1 MTDDGNSLEMTATSR
16 DSSDDDLDDSDD
28 EEIDMERSPPKDAA
42 KGKHVD
48 HDDAEDEV

>member
-16 DSSDDDLDDSDD
+16 DSDDDDLDDSDD
-28 EEIDMERSPPKDAA
+28 EIDMEQSPPKDAV